1 MRTHHPW
8 PRPLI
13 HPKAIGGGGARHP
26 GATTKLVALGAV
38 GLLSLAGCGAAGSSS
53 ASSASSTSSTP
64 AAGGTSGAAAAGG
77 ATAAPAAS
85 LQQNYVSVIGR
96 VLPSVVEITTG
107 RDLGSGIVFDSRG
120 DIVTNDHVVG
130 SATHFQVRLS
140 TGGAPLAATLVGTY
154 APDDLAVIHV
164 ANASGLRPATF
175 ADSASLAVGDIV
187 LAMGNPLGLASSVTN
202 GIVSATGRT
211 VSEPRGAGSPGATI
225 AGAVQTSASINP
237 GNSGGALV
245 GLDGK
250 VVGIPTLAAVD
261 PQLGATAAGIGF
273 AIPSNTVSDIA
284 AQIVK
289 NGHVINSH
297 RAALG
302 VPVGDVTDPNG
313 TPVGAGVT
321 QLTPGGPAAHAG
333 LKPGDVIVGVN
344 QISVTGS
351 AQLSKALAQFKPGD
365 KVTIKI
371 INGSGASH
379 PVTVTLGQLP
389 G

>member
-1 MRTHHPW
+1 MAR
-8 PRPLI
+8 
-13 HPKAIGGGGARHP
+13 AI
-26 GATTKLVALGAV
+26 ALGAV
-38 GLLSLAGCGAAGSSS
+38 GSLTLAGCGAAASG
-53 ASSASSTSSTP
+53 ASSAKSSTAPASGTTTAAVSASAGSP
-64 AAGGTSGAAAAGG
+64 AAV
-77 ATAAPAAS
+77 
-85 LQQNYVSVIGR
+85 LQQNYVNVIHR

-130 SATHFQVRLS
+130 AATHFQVRLS
-140 TGGAPLAATLVGTY
+140 TGGPALAATLVGTY
-154 APDDLAVIHV
+154 PPDDLAVIHV
-164 ANASGLRPATF
+164 TNAKGLHPATF
-175 ADSASLAVGDIV
+175 ADSTKTAVGDIV

-202 GIVSATGRT
+202 GIISATGRT

-261 PQLGATAAGIGF
+261 PQLGGTAAGIGF
-273 AIPSNTVSDIA
+273 AIPSNTVTDIA
-284 AQIVK
+284 GQIVK

-302 VPVGDVTDPNG
+302 VRVGDVTDPNG
-313 TPVGAGVT
+313 TPIGAGIA
-321 QLTPGGPAAHAG
+321 QLTAGGPAAKAG
-333 LKPGDVIVGVN
+333 LKPGDVIVAVN
-344 QISVTGS
+344 NTSVTGS
-351 AQLSKALAQFKPGD
+351 AELAKVLAQFQPGD
-365 KVTIKI
+365 KVTIKVVD
-371 INGSGASH
+371 GTGASRL
-379 PVTVTLGQLP
+379 VTATLGQLP